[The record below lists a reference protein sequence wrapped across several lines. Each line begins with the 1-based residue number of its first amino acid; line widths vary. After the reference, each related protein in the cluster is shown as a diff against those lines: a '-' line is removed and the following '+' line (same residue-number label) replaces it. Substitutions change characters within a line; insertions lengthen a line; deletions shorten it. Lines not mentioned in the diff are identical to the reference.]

1 MKPVAKVR
9 AAGTSRR
16 RRIDFTL
23 EDSRNTDRFGIAET
37 QEYMSK
43 YSSLLS
49 NAVGKST
56 VKQLIYILY
65 SSAISS
71 YSTRVRGITV
81 KYP

>member
-9 AAGTSRR
+9 AAGTWRR

-56 VKQLIYILY
+56 VASGTIWIFKFNTQEKL
-65 SSAISS
+65 
-71 YSTRVRGITV
+71 
-81 KYP
+81 